1 MMNLVPDVSIYIQHA
16 TAADAFFC
24 SRRMFDILIL
34 YSILVLEICYVL
46 FTGIRWVSE
55 IRFNNETFVQNMY
68 IAPSDEY
75 RNFIQRYSYLVC

>member
-1 MMNLVPDVSIYIQHA
+1 
-16 TAADAFFC
+16 
-24 SRRMFDILIL
+24 MFNILIL
-34 YSILVLEICYVL
+34 YSILVLKICFVL

-75 RNFIQRYSYLVC
+75 RNFIQRYSYLVS